1 MLSPIHVRHFW
12 NFWENILHRNW
23 VLSQLAVWI
32 FISELFIDISSNSA
46 YFPRLITLELPKSPN
61 SNYLKLTIKDS
72 TVLWSPFKILP
83 ASGIW
88 NTRMRHERNRRIN
101 HVSRNFSFFKHRFFN
116 MYRISFDDSDHTKY
130 FILGKIQATLLD
142 KKIHN
147 MDF

>member
-46 YFPRLITLELPKSPN
+46 YFPRLITLELPKLPN

-72 TVLWSPFKILP
+72 TVLWSPLYLYIVDDQIQWTNFDRLEGLHCRHVMFFDQ
-83 ASGIW
+83 GIRSLFHFLESW
-88 NTRMRHERNRRIN
+88 PNFLWDCCLWWPTLIENR
-101 HVSRNFSFFKHRFFN
+101 
-116 MYRISFDDSDHTKY
+116 DSLY
-130 FILGKIQATLLD
+130 W
-142 KKIHN
+142 
-147 MDF
+147 